1 MRATFP
7 GSSWG
12 IRFARKSSLAA
23 CLLRESRFCRS
34 DGFKDAMADSHM
46 AQRRVSHDAAVKAP
60 LRGRAVA
67 EDKGI
72 AGANNRYPF
81 LLGVR

>member
-1 MRATFP
+1 
-7 GSSWG
+7 
-12 IRFARKSSLAA
+12 
-23 CLLRESRFCRS
+23 
-34 DGFKDAMADSHM
+34 MADSHM